1 MIRPLRIAVAD
12 DEPDIREFFERYLPR
27 LGHHVASVAE
37 NGRQLVEQCRES
49 HPDLIIT
56 DIRMPGLDGVDAVG
70 AIFREYEVPTIIVTA
85 HADPQWMERA
95 PPTGVF
101 SFLLKPIT
109 ERELQ
114 PAIALAWR
122 QWEQFK
128 SLRQEATDLR
138 QALEDRKLIERAKGV
153 VMRRLHVSETEAFR
167 RLRKFSS
174 DHNLKLVMV
183 AQKVI
188 SAEEIF
194 CALDPE

>member
-1 MIRPLRIAVAD
+1 MTRPLRIAVAD

-27 LGHHVASVAE
+27 LGHLVASVAE
-37 NGRQLVEQCRES
+37 NGRQLVDQCRES

-56 DIRMPGLDGVDAVG
+56 DIRMPGLDGLDAVG
-70 AIFREYEVPTIIVTA
+70 AIFREYEVPTIIVTGYTE
-85 HADPQWMERA
+85 PEWVERTPA
-95 PPTGVF
+95 AGVF

-109 ERELQ
+109 ERELE
-114 PAIALAWR
+114 PAISLAWR

-128 SLRQEATDLR
+128 SLRQEAADLR

-153 VMRRLHVSETEAFR
+153 VMRRLSVSETEAFR

-174 DHNLKLVMV
+174 DHNLKLVIV
-183 AQKVI
+183 AQRVI
-188 SAEEIF
+188 GAEEIF